1 MQVVKALYHSGDIQ
15 LLAPLVGVEEAEL
28 VVVVLDRD
36 GETNLPAKR
45 FHRVPDDSEQDF
57 KALGMAHFFDTD
69 DDNAVDWEEVFD
81 VPPR

>member
-1 MQVVKALYHSGDIQ
+1 MQVVKALYHSGNIQ

-36 GETNLPAKR
+36 GETNLPAGMFR
-45 FHRVPDDSEQDF
+45 RVPDNSEQDF
-57 KALGMAHFFDTD
+57 KALGMTHFFDTN
-69 DDNAVDWEEVFD
+69 DDNEIDWEEVFD